1 MLLPILQKQKPK
13 LSSVLRLPRNHKAS
27 KWQGR
32 DCSLSLGLLS
42 AAPSY
47 SVEAQTG
54 CIESKFDVL
63 SFELNS
69 VSQGLK
75 L

>member
-1 MLLPILQKQKPK
+1 MFLPILQKQKPK

-27 KWQGR
+27 KWQDRPQPG
-32 DCSLSLGLLS
+32 SLSAPAPPPLIGLRHRQ
-42 AAPSY
+42 
-47 SVEAQTG
+47 V

-69 VSQGLK
+69 VFRV
-75 L
+75 